1 MTELS
6 MRELAS
12 RQVSKLEDQR
22 ARNRELI
29 KRAMPSEFEFLDQLQ
44 VLGMFGR
51 MTDLEIFEEDEKVI
65 GRKYGQ
71 TK

>member
-1 MTELS
+1 